1 MKGDPGPALPGL
13 PPSPQGLA
21 LVGQVDMRQMG
32 QASSARARV
41 EDEVRGHCL
50 RRKSAAQ
57 AKRTWEGGPRWEGI
71 SCPQASVLASL
82 SASFPLLLPPAPT
95 SCNSQTTLY
104 SGNYTSFLCHQRIQL
119 KSLVPVVKIATSYT
133 AGLPGFKSHLCFCS
147 HFAFFN

>member
-95 SCNSQTTLY
+95 SWPPLLL
-104 SGNYTSFLCHQRIQL
+104 FLPTVPTAPLAHCLEKDAPTPLAKARHNHL
-119 KSLVPVVKIATSYT
+119 KP
-133 AGLPGFKSHLCFCS
+133 H
-147 HFAFFN
+147 